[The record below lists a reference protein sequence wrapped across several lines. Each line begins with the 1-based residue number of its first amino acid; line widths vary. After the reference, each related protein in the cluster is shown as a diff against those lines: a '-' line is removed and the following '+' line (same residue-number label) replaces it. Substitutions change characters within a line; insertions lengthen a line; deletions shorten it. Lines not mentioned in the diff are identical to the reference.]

1 MVIKKSKKL
10 REILR
15 KKHFEEL
22 EDLER
27 RIKEFNGTEN
37 IKMFSELPLSKQT
50 AEGLKENHYIELTTI
65 QKRAIPVA
73 LSGRDILGASRTGS
87 GKTIAFLVPVL
98 ENLLRKKWGVYD
110 GLGALIISPTRELA
124 TQIFQVLCKIGKK
137 HNFSAGLVIGGK
149 DLQEEAQRIS
159 RMNIMVCTPGRIL
172 QHMDQT
178 PGFYLDKLQMLVLD
192 EADRILDMGFQK
204 TIDSIIENLPSNRQT
219 LLFSATQTK
228 SVKDLS
234 RISLKNPDY
243 IAVHEKENSST
254 PPTLSQYYSII
265 PLDEKINILFSFI
278 KTHLKSKTLVFMS
291 TIKEVRFIYETFRHL
306 QPGVPLLHLYGRKK
320 QNSRNLITTQFFSAK
335 HAVMFCTDIAARGLD
350 FPMVDW
356 VLQFDCPE
364 DADTYIHRVGRT
376 ARYDKSGKAL
386 LFLCPSEI
394 KILERLEQKKV
405 QIQEIKIGNSKK
417 IDISKQL
424 QHLCFKDPEI
434 KYLGQRALVSYLKS
448 IYLQK
453 DKEVFK
459 FEELPIEEF
468 SSKMGLLGHPKI
480 KFLQGLNSKILK
492 NKPKELQK
500 HLNDEIDKEETTK
513 TKYDK
518 MFKRTNQNVISEHYR
533 NMIEGNDL
541 SISHDSDDNDDFMKV
556 KKVHNDFNDEP
567 LENCYKTLS
576 KRKQKIA
583 LSKKAML
590 KYRPKG
596 TKLLYDDEGNISNIY
611 QFQNETSFHKEGTA
625 DDQKKKYIQK
635 QKEKMLQN
643 DLIDK
648 IQTKEKR
655 HQKRK
660 KTSTFKEKN
669 ITQNTFQNDINSQLS
684 SSLSSSSSSSS
695 SSFTNNHSFILT
707 KKQKTS
713 FNNINSNDPSII
725 QVEHLD
731 TLQDHENLALKLL
744 NSY

>member
-1 MVIKKSKKL
+1 MPIKKSKKL

-15 KKHFEEL
+15 EKYLKEL
-22 EDLER
+22 EDLEK
-27 RIKEFNGTEN
+27 RINEFDSSKN
-37 IKMFSELPLSKQT
+37 IRLFSELPLSKQT
-50 AEGLKENHYIELTTI
+50 AEGLKENHYFKLTTI
-65 QKRAIPVA
+65 QKRAIPIA

-98 ENLLRKKWGVYD
+98 ENLFRRKWGVYD

-124 TQIFQVLCKIGKK
+124 TQIFKVLCKIGRK
-137 HNFSAGLVIGGK
+137 HSFSAGLAIGGK

-178 PGFYLDKLQMLVLD
+178 SGFDVDKLQMLVLD

-204 TIDSIIENLPSNRQT
+204 TIDSIIENLPKNRQT

-254 PPTLSQYYSII
+254 PPTLLQYYSII

-291 TIKEVRFIYETFRHL
+291 TIKQVRFIYETFKHL

-320 QNSRNLITTQFFSAK
+320 QHSRNLITTQFFTAK
-335 HAVMFCTDIAARGLD
+335 HAVMFCTDIVARGLD

-386 LFLCPSEI
+386 IFLCPSEI
-394 KILERLEQKKV
+394 KILERLKQKKV
-405 QIQEIKIGNSKK
+405 QMQEIKIRNSKK
-417 IDISKQL
+417 INISKQL
-424 QHLCFKDPEI
+424 QHICFKDPEI
-434 KYLGQRALVSYLKS
+434 KYLGQRALISYLKS

-459 FEELPIEEF
+459 FEDLSIEEF
-468 SSKMGLLGHPKI
+468 SSKMGLLGVPKI
-480 KFLQGLNSKILK
+480 KFLQSLNSKILK
-492 NKPKELQK
+492 NKPRELQK
-500 HLNDEIDKEETTK
+500 YSNDKNMQKNDEIDKKETIK

-533 NMIEGNDL
+533 KMIEEDNDL
-541 SISHDSDDNDDFMKV
+541 LVSHNSTDNDDFIKV
-556 KKVHNDFNDEP
+556 KKVDNNFNEEP
-567 LENCYKTLS
+567 LENCFIALS

-596 TKLLYDDEGNISNIY
+596 TKLIYDDQGNVSNIY
-611 QFQNETSFHKEGTA
+611 KFQDETSFHKAGTA
-625 DDQKKKYIQK
+625 DDQKKKYLQEE
-635 QKEKMLQN
+635 EKKMIQN
-643 DLIDK
+643 DIVDK

-660 KTSTFKEKN
+660 KTSAIERKN
-669 ITQNTFQNDINSQLS
+669 ITQNSTDNNTDFES
-684 SSLSSSSSSSS
+684 SS
-695 SSFTNNHSFILT
+695 NDNHSLIQA
-707 KKQKTS
+707 KRQKIYLDK
-713 FNNINSNDPSII
+713 NNSKDSSII
-725 QVEHLD
+725 EIEHLD